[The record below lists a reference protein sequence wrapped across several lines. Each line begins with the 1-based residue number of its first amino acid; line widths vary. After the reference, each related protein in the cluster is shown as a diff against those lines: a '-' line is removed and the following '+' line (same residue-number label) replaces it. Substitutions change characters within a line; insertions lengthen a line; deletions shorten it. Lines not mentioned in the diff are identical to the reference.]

1 MGAYHVTH
9 NIPTSLHIRTHTSIS
24 ACTHM
29 HRSFSTL
36 CMRAHTHKCRGH
48 IRAAL
53 HHCYY
58 SVRFAYSSHA
68 LHLPLNR
75 HSVQAPYLY
84 LTLSVRS
91 PKAYYIALT
100 LSVRAPDARTLRPRV
115 LNASPIHLQL
125 TGPSA
130 KASYIHLQ
138 CLCWIMQQLLRTPK
152 ARPNSSTQLVSF
164 IHASIHTHTH
174 THIHLNV

>member
-1 MGAYHVTH
+1 M
-9 NIPTSLHIRTHTSIS
+9 LHITFLHRCTFAHTHKHLCVHAHAQIILYSMH
-24 ACTHM
+24 ACT
-29 HRSFSTL
+29 
-36 CMRAHTHKCRGH
+36 HTHKCRGH

-75 HSVQAPYLY
+75 RSVQAPYLY
-84 LTLSVRS
+84 LTLSVSS
-91 PKAYYIALT
+91 PKAYYIPLT

-115 LNASPIHLQL
+115 LNASPSHLRL

-152 ARPNSSTQLVSF
+152 ARPN
-164 IHASIHTHTH
+164 
-174 THIHLNV
+174 